1 MWMSRSCGVL
11 LRTAAT
17 GVERQAFLGALESL
31 NLALFVGIEHL
42 CMFGGIEIQANHVGQ
57 LLNELRVIAQLKRAN
72 PMRLQLSND
81 VFVHSS
87 DSGQKHDL
95 RSQHERVGVT
105 VLDAAWGRDQE
116 RRRRAAT
123 VRRSRRASLQ
133 QSVVSD
139 ALTKSGAVE
148 GGQVSELKPNRNR
161 DT

>member
-1 MWMSRSCGVL
+1 
-11 LRTAAT
+11 
-17 GVERQAFLGALESL
+17 
-31 NLALFVGIEHL
+31 
-42 CMFGGIEIQANHVGQ
+42 MFGGIEIQANHVGQ

-87 DSGQKHDL
+87 RSGQKHDL

-116 RRRRAAT
+116 RQRRAAT

-148 GGQVSELKPNRNR
+148 GGQVSELKANRNR